1 MLDPNTNPKLLPTLN
16 PNIALVALNI
26 SRGDIT
32 LPFGNFHD
40 ARSEATD
47 YKIRY
52 ATNDTPLWGAYMTD
66 IIKDFEEKI
75 SGKVKSYLRENRDFE
90 KENVD
95 FFVQELSDIGATNP
109 TLIAFGNESYDILKR
124 NLNNEFKI
132 SRDELFSSLMEILL
146 SFKLIRISETIFCF
160 DNIDEI
166 QKSRNL
172 VETEAINIREEALK
186 ELRALSLIE
195 SPYVVKLH
203 YAFRTN

>member
-1 MLDPNTNPKLLPTLN
+1 MVSQNEFNFIKSKYQYWSSWAIWADQGDTPKSNVGDLSVLDPNTNPKLLSTLN

-132 SRDELFSSLMEILL
+132 HKI
-146 SFKLIRISETIFCF
+146 
-160 DNIDEI
+160 
-166 QKSRNL
+166 
-172 VETEAINIREEALK
+172 
-186 ELRALSLIE
+186 
-195 SPYVVKLH
+195 PH
-203 YAFRTN
+203 YANYSSKEKYRMQIKEVMEVSL

>member
-1 MLDPNTNPKLLPTLN
+1 MISQNQFNFIKSKYQYWSSWAIWADQGDTPKSNVGDLSVLDPNTNPKLLPTLN

-95 FFVQELSDIGATNP
+95 FFVQELSEIGATNP

-132 SRDELFSSLMEILL
+132 HKI
-146 SFKLIRISETIFCF
+146 
-160 DNIDEI
+160 
-166 QKSRNL
+166 
-172 VETEAINIREEALK
+172 
-186 ELRALSLIE
+186 
-195 SPYVVKLH
+195 PH
-203 YAFRTN
+203 YANYSSKEKYRMQIKEVMEVSL

>member
-1 MLDPNTNPKLLPTLN
+1 MISQIHFNFIKSKYQYWSSWAIWADQSDTPKSNVGDLSVLDPNTNPKLLPTLN

-52 ATNDTPLWGAYMTD
+52 ATNDTPLWGVYMTD

-132 SRDELFSSLMEILL
+132 HKI
-146 SFKLIRISETIFCF
+146 
-160 DNIDEI
+160 
-166 QKSRNL
+166 
-172 VETEAINIREEALK
+172 
-186 ELRALSLIE
+186 
-195 SPYVVKLH
+195 PH
-203 YAFRTN
+203 YANYSSKEKYRMQIKEVMEV

>member
-1 MLDPNTNPKLLPTLN
+1 MISQNQFNFIKSKYQYWSSWAIWADQGDTPKSNVGDLSVLDPNTNPKLLPTLN

-132 SRDELFSSLMEILL
+132 HKI
-146 SFKLIRISETIFCF
+146 
-160 DNIDEI
+160 
-166 QKSRNL
+166 
-172 VETEAINIREEALK
+172 
-186 ELRALSLIE
+186 
-195 SPYVVKLH
+195 PH
-203 YAFRTN
+203 YANYSSKEKYRMQINEVMKVSL

>member
-1 MLDPNTNPKLLPTLN
+1 MVSQNEFNFIKSKYQYWSSWAIWADQGDTPKSNVGDLSVLDPNTNPKLLPTLN

-132 SRDELFSSLMEILL
+132 HKI
-146 SFKLIRISETIFCF
+146 
-160 DNIDEI
+160 
-166 QKSRNL
+166 
-172 VETEAINIREEALK
+172 
-186 ELRALSLIE
+186 
-195 SPYVVKLH
+195 PH
-203 YAFRTN
+203 YANYSSKEKYRMQIKEVMKVSL

>member
-1 MLDPNTNPKLLPTLN
+1 MISQNQFNFIKSKYQYWSSWAIWADQGDTPKSNVGDLSVLDPNTNPKLLPTLN

-132 SRDELFSSLMEILL
+132 HKI
-146 SFKLIRISETIFCF
+146 
-160 DNIDEI
+160 
-166 QKSRNL
+166 
-172 VETEAINIREEALK
+172 
-186 ELRALSLIE
+186 
-195 SPYVVKLH
+195 PH
-203 YAFRTN
+203 YANYSSKEKYRQQIKEVMEVSL

>member
-1 MLDPNTNPKLLPTLN
+1 MISQNQFNFIKSKYQYWSSWAIWADQGDTPKSNVGDLSVLDPNTNPKLLSTLN

-132 SRDELFSSLMEILL
+132 HKIPHYANYSSKEKYRQQIKEVME
-146 SFKLIRISETIFCF
+146 
-160 DNIDEI
+160 
-166 QKSRNL
+166 
-172 VETEAINIREEALK
+172 
-186 ELRALSLIE
+186 LSL
-195 SPYVVKLH
+195 
-203 YAFRTN
+203 

>member
-1 MLDPNTNPKLLPTLN
+1 MISQNQFNFIKSKYQYWSSWAIWADQGDTPKSNVGDLSVLDPNTNPKLLSTLN

-132 SRDELFSSLMEILL
+132 HKI
-146 SFKLIRISETIFCF
+146 
-160 DNIDEI
+160 
-166 QKSRNL
+166 
-172 VETEAINIREEALK
+172 
-186 ELRALSLIE
+186 
-195 SPYVVKLH
+195 PH
-203 YAFRTN
+203 YANYSSKEKYRMQIKEVMEVSL

>member
-1 MLDPNTNPKLLPTLN
+1 MISQNQFNFIKSKYQYWSSWAIWADQGDTPKSNVGDLSVLDPNTNPKLLPTLN

-132 SRDELFSSLMEILL
+132 HKI
-146 SFKLIRISETIFCF
+146 
-160 DNIDEI
+160 
-166 QKSRNL
+166 
-172 VETEAINIREEALK
+172 
-186 ELRALSLIE
+186 
-195 SPYVVKLH
+195 PH
-203 YAFRTN
+203 YANYSSKEKYRMQIKEVMEVSL

>member
-1 MLDPNTNPKLLPTLN
+1 MVSQNEFNFIKSKYQYWSSWAIWADQGDTPKSNVGDLSVLDPNTNSKLLPTIN
-16 PNIALVALNI
+16 PNIVLVALNI

-95 FFVQELSDIGATNP
+95 FFVQELSDIGATKP

-124 NLNNEFKI
+124 NLKNEFKI
-132 SRDELFSSLMEILL
+132 HKI
-146 SFKLIRISETIFCF
+146 
-160 DNIDEI
+160 
-166 QKSRNL
+166 
-172 VETEAINIREEALK
+172 
-186 ELRALSLIE
+186 
-195 SPYVVKLH
+195 PH
-203 YAFRTN
+203 YANYSSKEKYRQQIKEVMEVSF

>member
-1 MLDPNTNPKLLPTLN
+1 MISQIQFNFIKSKYQYWSSWAIWADQGDTPKSNVGDLSVLDPNTNPKLLPTLN

-132 SRDELFSSLMEILL
+132 HKI
-146 SFKLIRISETIFCF
+146 
-160 DNIDEI
+160 
-166 QKSRNL
+166 
-172 VETEAINIREEALK
+172 
-186 ELRALSLIE
+186 
-195 SPYVVKLH
+195 PH
-203 YAFRTN
+203 YANYSSKEKYRMQIKEVMEVSL

>member
-1 MLDPNTNPKLLPTLN
+1 MISQNQFNFIKSKYQYWSSWAIWADQGDTPKSNVGDLSVLDPNTNAKLLPTLN

-95 FFVQELSDIGATNP
+95 FFMQELSDIGATNP

-132 SRDELFSSLMEILL
+132 HKI
-146 SFKLIRISETIFCF
+146 
-160 DNIDEI
+160 
-166 QKSRNL
+166 
-172 VETEAINIREEALK
+172 
-186 ELRALSLIE
+186 
-195 SPYVVKLH
+195 PH
-203 YAFRTN
+203 YANYSSKEKYRMQIKEVIKVSL

>member
-1 MLDPNTNPKLLPTLN
+1 MISQNQLNFIKSKYQYWSSWAIWADQGDTPKSNVGDLSVLDPNTNPKLLPTLN

-132 SRDELFSSLMEILL
+132 HKI
-146 SFKLIRISETIFCF
+146 
-160 DNIDEI
+160 
-166 QKSRNL
+166 
-172 VETEAINIREEALK
+172 
-186 ELRALSLIE
+186 
-195 SPYVVKLH
+195 PH
-203 YAFRTN
+203 YANYSSKEKYRTQIKEVMEVSL

>member
-1 MLDPNTNPKLLPTLN
+1 MISQNQFNFIKSKYQYWSSWAIWADQGDTPKSNVGNLSVLDPNTNPKLLPTLN

-52 ATNDTPLWGAYMTD
+52 ATSDTPLWGAYMTD

-95 FFVQELSDIGATNP
+95 FFVQELSEIGATNP

-132 SRDELFSSLMEILL
+132 HKI
-146 SFKLIRISETIFCF
+146 
-160 DNIDEI
+160 
-166 QKSRNL
+166 
-172 VETEAINIREEALK
+172 
-186 ELRALSLIE
+186 
-195 SPYVVKLH
+195 PH
-203 YAFRTN
+203 YANYSSKEKYRMQIKEVMEVSL

>member
-1 MLDPNTNPKLLPTLN
+1 MISQNQFNFIKSKYQYWSSWAIWADQGDTPKSNVGDLSVLDPNTNPKLLPTLN

-75 SGKVKSYLRENRDFE
+75 SGKVKSYLRENRNFE

-132 SRDELFSSLMEILL
+132 HKI
-146 SFKLIRISETIFCF
+146 
-160 DNIDEI
+160 
-166 QKSRNL
+166 
-172 VETEAINIREEALK
+172 
-186 ELRALSLIE
+186 
-195 SPYVVKLH
+195 PH
-203 YAFRTN
+203 YANYSSKEKYRVQIKEVMEVSL

>member
-1 MLDPNTNPKLLPTLN
+1 MISQNQFNFIKSKYQYWSSWAIWADQGDTPKSNVGDLSVLDPNTNPKLLPTLN

-132 SRDELFSSLMEILL
+132 HKI
-146 SFKLIRISETIFCF
+146 
-160 DNIDEI
+160 
-166 QKSRNL
+166 
-172 VETEAINIREEALK
+172 
-186 ELRALSLIE
+186 
-195 SPYVVKLH
+195 PH
-203 YAFRTN
+203 YANYSSKEKYRMQIKEVIKVSL

>member
-1 MLDPNTNPKLLPTLN
+1 MISQNQFNFIKSKYQYWSSWAIWADQGDTPKSNVGDLSVLDPNTNPKLLPTLN

-90 KENVD
+90 KDNVD

-132 SRDELFSSLMEILL
+132 HKI
-146 SFKLIRISETIFCF
+146 
-160 DNIDEI
+160 
-166 QKSRNL
+166 
-172 VETEAINIREEALK
+172 
-186 ELRALSLIE
+186 
-195 SPYVVKLH
+195 PH
-203 YAFRTN
+203 YANYSSKEKYRMQIKEVMKVSL

>member
-1 MLDPNTNPKLLPTLN
+1 MISQNQFNFIKSKYQYWSSWAIWADQGDTPKSNVGDLSVLDPNTNPKLLPTLN

-132 SRDELFSSLMEILL
+132 HKI
-146 SFKLIRISETIFCF
+146 
-160 DNIDEI
+160 
-166 QKSRNL
+166 
-172 VETEAINIREEALK
+172 
-186 ELRALSLIE
+186 
-195 SPYVVKLH
+195 PH
-203 YAFRTN
+203 YANYSSKEKYRMQIKEVMKVSL

>member
-1 MLDPNTNPKLLPTLN
+1 MISQNQFNFIKSKYQYWSSWAIWADQGDTPKSNVGDLSVLDPSTNPKLLPTLN

-95 FFVQELSDIGATNP
+95 FFVQELCDIGATNP

-132 SRDELFSSLMEILL
+132 HKI
-146 SFKLIRISETIFCF
+146 
-160 DNIDEI
+160 
-166 QKSRNL
+166 
-172 VETEAINIREEALK
+172 
-186 ELRALSLIE
+186 
-195 SPYVVKLH
+195 PH
-203 YAFRTN
+203 YANYSSKEKYRQQIKEVMEVSL

>member
-1 MLDPNTNPKLLPTLN
+1 MKKVLSFGMVTYWSSWAIWADQGDTPKSNVGDLSVLDPNTNPKLLPTLN

-26 SRGDIT
+26 PRGDIT

-132 SRDELFSSLMEILL
+132 HKI
-146 SFKLIRISETIFCF
+146 
-160 DNIDEI
+160 
-166 QKSRNL
+166 
-172 VETEAINIREEALK
+172 
-186 ELRALSLIE
+186 
-195 SPYVVKLH
+195 PH
-203 YAFRTN
+203 YANYSSKEKYRMQIKEVMEVSL

>member
-1 MLDPNTNPKLLPTLN
+1 MISQNQFNFIKSKYQYWSSWAIWADQGDTPKSNVGDLSVLDPNTNPKLLPTLN

-52 ATNDTPLWGAYMTD
+52 ATSDTPLWGAYMTD

-132 SRDELFSSLMEILL
+132 HKI
-146 SFKLIRISETIFCF
+146 
-160 DNIDEI
+160 
-166 QKSRNL
+166 
-172 VETEAINIREEALK
+172 
-186 ELRALSLIE
+186 
-195 SPYVVKLH
+195 PH
-203 YAFRTN
+203 YANYSSKEKYRMQIKEVMEVSL

>member
-1 MLDPNTNPKLLPTLN
+1 MISQNQFNFIKSKYQYWSSWAIWADQGDTPKSNVGDLSVLDPNTNPKLLPTLN
-16 PNIALVALNI
+16 PNIVLVALNI

-132 SRDELFSSLMEILL
+132 HKI
-146 SFKLIRISETIFCF
+146 
-160 DNIDEI
+160 
-166 QKSRNL
+166 
-172 VETEAINIREEALK
+172 
-186 ELRALSLIE
+186 
-195 SPYVVKLH
+195 PH
-203 YAFRTN
+203 YANYSSKEKYRQQIKEVMEVSL

>member
-1 MLDPNTNPKLLPTLN
+1 MISQNQFNFIKSKYQYWSSWAIWADQGDTPKSNVGDLSVLDPNTNPKLLPTLN

-132 SRDELFSSLMEILL
+132 HKI
-146 SFKLIRISETIFCF
+146 
-160 DNIDEI
+160 
-166 QKSRNL
+166 
-172 VETEAINIREEALK
+172 
-186 ELRALSLIE
+186 
-195 SPYVVKLH
+195 PH
-203 YAFRTN
+203 YANYSSKEKYRMQIKEAMEVSL

>member
-1 MLDPNTNPKLLPTLN
+1 MISQNQFNFIKSKYQYWSSWAIWADQGDTPKSNVGDLSVLDPNTNPKLLPTLN
-16 PNIALVALNI
+16 PNIVLVALNI

-40 ARSEATD
+40 TRSEATD

-132 SRDELFSSLMEILL
+132 HKI
-146 SFKLIRISETIFCF
+146 
-160 DNIDEI
+160 
-166 QKSRNL
+166 
-172 VETEAINIREEALK
+172 
-186 ELRALSLIE
+186 
-195 SPYVVKLH
+195 PH
-203 YAFRTN
+203 YANYSSKEKYRMQIKEVMEVSL

>member
-1 MLDPNTNPKLLPTLN
+1 MVSQNEFNFIKSKYQYWSSWAIWADQGDTPKSNVGDLSVLDPNTNPKLLPTLN

-132 SRDELFSSLMEILL
+132 HKI
-146 SFKLIRISETIFCF
+146 
-160 DNIDEI
+160 
-166 QKSRNL
+166 
-172 VETEAINIREEALK
+172 
-186 ELRALSLIE
+186 
-195 SPYVVKLH
+195 PH
-203 YAFRTN
+203 YANYSSKEKYRMQIKEVMEVSL

>member
-1 MLDPNTNPKLLPTLN
+1 MISQNQFNFIKSKYQYWSSWAIWADQGDTPKSNVGDLSVLDPNTNPKLLPTLN

-66 IIKDFEEKI
+66 IIKDFDEKI

-132 SRDELFSSLMEILL
+132 HKI
-146 SFKLIRISETIFCF
+146 
-160 DNIDEI
+160 
-166 QKSRNL
+166 
-172 VETEAINIREEALK
+172 
-186 ELRALSLIE
+186 
-195 SPYVVKLH
+195 PH
-203 YAFRTN
+203 YANYSSKEKYRQQIKEIVEVSL

>member
-1 MLDPNTNPKLLPTLN
+1 MISQNQFNFIKSKYQYWSSWAIWADQGDTPKSNVGDLSVLDPNTNPKLLPTLN
-16 PNIALVALNI
+16 PNIVLVALNI

-52 ATNDTPLWGAYMTD
+52 ATNDTHLWGAYMTD

-132 SRDELFSSLMEILL
+132 HKI
-146 SFKLIRISETIFCF
+146 
-160 DNIDEI
+160 
-166 QKSRNL
+166 
-172 VETEAINIREEALK
+172 
-186 ELRALSLIE
+186 
-195 SPYVVKLH
+195 PH
-203 YAFRTN
+203 YANYSSKEKYRQQIKEVMEVSL

>member
-1 MLDPNTNPKLLPTLN
+1 MISQIQFNFIKSKYQYWSSWAIWADQGDTPKSNVGDLSVLDPNTNPKLLPTLN

-132 SRDELFSSLMEILL
+132 HKI
-146 SFKLIRISETIFCF
+146 
-160 DNIDEI
+160 
-166 QKSRNL
+166 
-172 VETEAINIREEALK
+172 
-186 ELRALSLIE
+186 
-195 SPYVVKLH
+195 PH
-203 YAFRTN
+203 YANYSSKEKYRMQIKEVMKVSL

>member
-1 MLDPNTNPKLLPTLN
+1 MISQNQFNFIKSKYQYWSSWAIWADQGDTPKSNVGDLSVLDPNTNPKLLPTLN

-132 SRDELFSSLMEILL
+132 HKI
-146 SFKLIRISETIFCF
+146 
-160 DNIDEI
+160 
-166 QKSRNL
+166 
-172 VETEAINIREEALK
+172 
-186 ELRALSLIE
+186 
-195 SPYVVKLH
+195 PH
-203 YAFRTN
+203 YANYSSKEKYRMQIKEVMEVSLKA

>member
-1 MLDPNTNPKLLPTLN
+1 MISQNQFNFIKSKYQYWSSWAIWADQGDTPKSNVGDLSVLDPNTNPKLLPTLN

-132 SRDELFSSLMEILL
+132 HKI
-146 SFKLIRISETIFCF
+146 
-160 DNIDEI
+160 
-166 QKSRNL
+166 
-172 VETEAINIREEALK
+172 
-186 ELRALSLIE
+186 
-195 SPYVVKLH
+195 PH
-203 YAFRTN
+203 YANYSSKEKYRVQIKEVMEVSL

>member
-1 MLDPNTNPKLLPTLN
+1 MISQNQFNFIKSKYQYWSSWAIWADQGDTPKSNVGDLSVLDPNTNPKLLPTLN

-52 ATNDTPLWGAYMTD
+52 ATNDTPLWSAYMTD

-132 SRDELFSSLMEILL
+132 HKI
-146 SFKLIRISETIFCF
+146 
-160 DNIDEI
+160 
-166 QKSRNL
+166 
-172 VETEAINIREEALK
+172 
-186 ELRALSLIE
+186 
-195 SPYVVKLH
+195 PH
-203 YAFRTN
+203 YANYSSKEKYRMQIKEVMEVSL

>member
-1 MLDPNTNPKLLPTLN
+1 MISQNQFNFIKSKYQYWSSWAIWADQGDTPKSNVGDLSVLDPNTNPKLLPTLN

-95 FFVQELSDIGATNP
+95 FFVQELTDIGATNP

-132 SRDELFSSLMEILL
+132 HKI
-146 SFKLIRISETIFCF
+146 
-160 DNIDEI
+160 
-166 QKSRNL
+166 
-172 VETEAINIREEALK
+172 
-186 ELRALSLIE
+186 
-195 SPYVVKLH
+195 PH
-203 YAFRTN
+203 YANYSSKEKYRMQIKEVMEVSL